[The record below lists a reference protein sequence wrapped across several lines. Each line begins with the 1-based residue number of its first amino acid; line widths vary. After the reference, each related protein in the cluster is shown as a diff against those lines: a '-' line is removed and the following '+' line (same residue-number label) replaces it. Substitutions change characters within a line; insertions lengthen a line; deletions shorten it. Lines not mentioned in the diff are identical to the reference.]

1 MEIVQVVGLAL
12 VAGALL
18 VVVRQQ
24 RPEMALLLSLAVGAV
39 IFIAMVGRVMAVVS
53 AFTTLADR
61 SRIDGMYMG
70 TVLKIIGIAYM
81 ADFGAQVLSD
91 AGEKAVAAKIEMA
104 GKVVIL
110 LLAVPVLV
118 AIMDTLLQMMAQG
131 G

>member
-1 MEIVQVVGLAL
+1 MVGLAL